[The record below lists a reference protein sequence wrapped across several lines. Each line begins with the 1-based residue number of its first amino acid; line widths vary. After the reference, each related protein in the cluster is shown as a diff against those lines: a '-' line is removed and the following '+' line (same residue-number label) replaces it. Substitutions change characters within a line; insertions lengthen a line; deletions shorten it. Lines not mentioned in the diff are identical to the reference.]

1 MGAPLTLTLDPSGE
15 VLSGDHIDIRVSGA
29 APRSEV
35 MVIGIRRFWDDK
47 KELRSKAIFRA
58 DAEGCVD
65 VSRDAPVSGSYAGVH
80 PAGIFW
86 SMTAAGAIDAET
98 PVKDT
103 VRIEAAAGSSRA
115 TADVKLLWER
125 PDLIRR
131 EAPFPGAFL
140 RALPGVRRRPTII
153 GLGGSE
159 GGADGGGW
167 YASKLGSRGYAV
179 LAFPYYSPPSLQ
191 TQIPGLPTAFQEI
204 PVDRLQAAYEW
215 LCEQPEVDPDR
226 VGLWGGSKGAEFA
239 LIAATKFP
247 WIKCVVA
254 NAPTDVVW
262 EGWDEA
268 AAAHVPK
275 ACFSWNG
282 TPLPYTPRADASH
295 LSDFN
300 ASVFYSH
307 ARGRELNPQEAE
319 IARIPIERYPHPLM
333 LVAGGDD
340 RLILALD
347 MARNV
352 ARRRAEAGLSTETL
366 FYPEGGHQLG
376 DDGYSSAE
384 WSMRGG
390 GTLQAQGV
398 ARREAFVKA
407 LSFLETTL
415 GAGAR

>member
-1 MGAPLTLTLDPSGE
+1 MGVPLTLTLDPSGE
-15 VLSGDHIDIRVSGA
+15 VLAGDHIDIRVSGA
-29 APRSEV
+29 APGSEV

-47 KELRSKAIFRA
+47 KQLRAEAVFRA
-58 DAEGCVD
+58 DADGCVD
-65 VSRDAPVSGSYAGVH
+65 LSRDAPLSGSYAGVH

-98 PVKDT
+98 PQMGT
-103 VRIEAAAGSSRA
+103 VRIEAVAGVARA
-115 TADVKLLWER
+115 QADVKLLWER
-125 PDLIRR
+125 ADLLRQ

-140 RALPGVRRRPTII
+140 STLPGAMRRPTII

-159 GGADGGGW
+159 GGDGAAGW
-167 YASKLGSRGYAV
+167 YASKIGSRGYAV
-179 LAFPYYSPPSLQ
+179 LGFPYYSPPSLQ

-215 LCEQPEVDPDR
+215 LCERPEVDPDR
-226 VGLWGGSKGAEFA
+226 IGIWGGSKGAEFA

-247 WIKCVVA
+247 WIKCVIA
-254 NAPTDVVW
+254 SAPTDVVW
-262 EGWDEA
+262 EGWDEGA
-268 AAAHVPK
+268 AVHVEK
-275 ACFSWNG
+275 SSFSWQG
-282 TPLPYTPRADASH
+282 TPLPYTPRADPSH

-307 ARGRELNPQEAE
+307 TRGRELHPQEAE
-319 IARIPIERYPHPLM
+319 IARIPIERYRHPLM

-347 MARNV
+347 MARNI
-352 ARRRAEAGLSTETL
+352 ARRRAEAGLPTETL
-366 FYPEGGHQLG
+366 IYPEAGHQLG

-384 WSMRGG
+384 WSCKTG

-398 ARREAFVKA
+398 ARRDAFVQA
-407 LSFLETTL
+407 LRFLEATL
-415 GAGAR
+415 GARTR